1 MTATYLDSCMVIG
14 LIEGDTEQR
23 KALKNYLAYQTVF
36 SSELVRLEARLL
48 AIRQK
53 NEAHLNQYDVFFAA
67 CEFVDLN
74 RAVFDLATL
83 LRAESNL
90 KTPDALHLAAAIHT
104 GCDEFCTNDKQL
116 GKVAMQRIKVI
127 DWDILL
133 QY

>member
-1 MTATYLDSCMVIG
+1 MAATYIDSCMVIG

-23 KALKNYLAYQTVF
+23 KALKSYLAYQAVF
-36 SSELVRLEARLL
+36 SSELVRLEARIL

-53 NEAHLNQYDVFFAA
+53 KEAHLHLYDVFFAA

-74 RAVFDLATL
+74 RAVFDLASV

-90 KTPDALHLAAAIHT
+90 KTPDALHLAAALLA

-116 GKVAMQRIKVI
+116 VKVATQRINVI
-127 DWDILL
+127 DWDMLL
-133 QY
+133 QK

>member
-1 MTATYLDSCMVIG
+1 MAATYIDSCMVIG

-36 SSELVRLEARLL
+36 SSELVRLEARIL

-53 NEAHLNQYDVFFAA
+53 KEAQLQLYDVFFAA
-67 CEFVDLN
+67 CEFVDLS
-74 RAVFDLATL
+74 RAVFDLASV

-90 KTPDALHLAAAIHT
+90 KTPDALHLAAAIQA

-116 GKVAMQRIKVI
+116 VKVATQRIKVI
-127 DWDILL
+127 DWDMLL
-133 QY
+133 QN